1 MFGIVLASLIA
12 AAGEPAYLASCPA
25 SDVRVVATSA
35 PVVSDNIHPTN
46 RRARFLLDIG
56 SDGQLR
62 RSALVESSGD
72 AVFDAAALDAAKRF
86 RFAPPT
92 QGCISTSAVVPEEFN
107 VSLLALARPSGG
119 AGSPGPFVLPSTPPE
134 AAVAICPAAPFV
146 RLTGLDVPDQRQAPG
161 TADVDVGLDASARV
175 TSVKLAK
182 SSGNPK
188 TDAAA
193 TAAAKDGQYAYT
205 LPPGCKPQAT
215 TYRLELTYH

>member
-1 MFGIVLASLIA
+1 MLGFILGSLIA

-35 PVVSDNIHPTN
+35 PVVPVNIHPTN
-46 RRARFLLDIG
+46 RRTRFLIDIG

-62 RSALVESSGD
+62 RSAMTESSGD
-72 AVFDAAALDAAKRF
+72 AAFDAAALEAVKRF
-86 RFAPPT
+86 RFASPT

-107 VSLLALARPSGG
+107 VDLLALARPSGG
-119 AGSPGPFVLPSTPPE
+119 TGSPGPFVLPSTPRE
-134 AAVAICPAAPFV
+134 ADVAICPTAPFV

-161 TADVDVGLDASARV
+161 TADIDVGLDTSARV

-193 TAAAKDGQYAYT
+193 TAAAKDGQYAYS
-205 LPPGCKPQAT
+205 LPPGCKPKAT
-215 TYRLELTYH
+215 IYRLELTYH